1 MIHTTAGS
9 TIALSAA
16 QPATYDEAG
25 YGALS
30 FTNIGEVSDLG
41 EFGRVYNIVKY
52 NTIATRATTKRKGS
66 YDEGTM
72 NLKVG
77 LDNDDAGQILAKTAS
92 ESDDDYSFELT
103 LQDGTK

>member
-1 MIHTTAGS
+1 MTVRTSAGS

-16 QPATYDEAG
+16 QPATYNEAG
-25 YGALS
+25 YSALS
-30 FTNIGEVSDLG
+30 FTDIGEVSDLG

-52 NTIATRATTKRKGS
+52 NTVATRATTKRKGS

-77 LDNDDAGQILAKTAS
+77 LDNDDAGQNLANTAAA
-92 ESDDDYSFELT
+92 SDT
-103 LQDGTK
+103 LP